1 MWFEVKTQAQG
12 HAQYLLFKKNK
23 VARNTEL
30 QDHRPQIS
38 DINIKQTKDYENL
51 HQKVI
56 VQVAGAQHKTVTEL
70 CSSIHFWTLSR
81 LQLCKNK
88 NNNPAITCIPVMSW
102 LLFSSL
108 SP

>member
-38 DINIKQTKDYENL
+38 DINIKQTKD
-51 HQKVI
+51 
-56 VQVAGAQHKTVTEL
+56 
-70 CSSIHFWTLSR
+70 
-81 LQLCKNK
+81 
-88 NNNPAITCIPVMSW
+88 
-102 LLFSSL
+102 
-108 SP
+108 